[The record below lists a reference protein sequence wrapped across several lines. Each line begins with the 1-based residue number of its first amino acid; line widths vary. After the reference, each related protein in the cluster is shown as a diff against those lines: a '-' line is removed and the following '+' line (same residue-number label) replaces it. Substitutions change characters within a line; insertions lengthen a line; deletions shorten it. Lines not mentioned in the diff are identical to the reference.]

1 MQRRVTLDARLDDV
15 EIGDFVGV
23 EYLCDVAEGGL
34 RVAVR
39 DAAPL
44 ARRRDAHADPLGAP
58 NRDEGLGR
66 FPQETDPILDRTAI
80 GLRPLV
86 GAVLD
91 ELVDKII
98 RWRRATRWT
107 TPDPG
112 RSTHQAL

>member
-58 NRDEGLGR
+58 NRDEGLVSLPAGNGPDSR
-66 FPQETDPILDRTAI
+66 SDRH
-80 GLRPLV
+80 RPPS
-86 GAVLD
+86 AC
-91 ELVDKII
+91 
-98 RWRRATRWT
+98 WRR
-107 TPDPG
+107 PG
-112 RSTHQAL
+112 RTGRQDNPLAPGNSTPSKPVSV